1 MLAELHQQLSSLYRV
16 DGSHDIRDY
25 LVTDP
30 TLAGILSQGAMPTST
45 EETLLVSEDDEGVAM
60 SLYLDAAMLERL
72 ESDSPLNRL
81 HVDHLDDFWK
91 VLEGISHFNCMAWK
105 AMRERSVSLLELEL
119 QGEIDK
125 FLSAMLLA
133 KDQDNAALQKDL
145 HAWLFEATRL
155 KEDLDHDER
164 NRYRAAND
172 YAARFCHRLRIE
184 WQSLGELPVDKLR
197 RFFRL
202 QLNEKISHIHTSAW
216 AAQ

>member
-1 MLAELHQQLSSLYRV
+1 MLAELHQQLSTLYRV
-16 DGSHDIRDY
+16 DAAHDIRDY

-30 TLAGILSQGAMPTST
+30 VLAQLLSQGAMATNT
-45 EETLLVSEDDEGVAM
+45 EETLLVAEDDDGVAM
-60 SLYLDAAMLERL
+60 SLYLDAGMLERL
-72 ESDSPLNRL
+72 ESDSPLHRL

-133 KDQDNAALQKDL
+133 ADQDNDTLQKEL
-145 HAWLFEATRL
+145 HSWLFEATRL
-155 KEDLDHDER
+155 KDDLDDEER
-164 NRYRAAND
+164 ERYAAANR
-172 YAARFCHRLRIE
+172 YAARFCHRLRVE
-184 WQSLGELPVDKLR
+184 WQRLGTLPVDELR

-202 QLNEKISHIHTSAW
+202 QLPDKISHIHAR
-216 AAQ
+216 A

>member
-1 MLAELHQQLSSLYRV
+1 MLAELHQQLSTLYRV
-16 DGSHDIRDY
+16 DAAHDIHDY

-30 TLAGILSQGAMPTST
+30 IMARLLSQGAMATNT
-45 EETLLVSEDDEGVAM
+45 EETLLVAEDDDGVAM
-60 SLYLDAAMLERL
+60 SLFLDAGMLERL

-125 FLSAMLLA
+125 FLSALLIA
-133 KDQDNAALQKDL
+133 ADQDNDVLQKDL
-145 HAWLFEATRL
+145 HGWLFEATRL
-155 KEDLDHDER
+155 KEDLDDEER
-164 NRYRAAND
+164 ERYAAANR
-172 YAARFCHRLRIE
+172 YAARFCHRLRVE
-184 WQSLGELPVDKLR
+184 WEQLGTLPIDELR

-202 QLNEKISHIHTSAW
+202 QLPDKISHIHAR
-216 AAQ
+216 A